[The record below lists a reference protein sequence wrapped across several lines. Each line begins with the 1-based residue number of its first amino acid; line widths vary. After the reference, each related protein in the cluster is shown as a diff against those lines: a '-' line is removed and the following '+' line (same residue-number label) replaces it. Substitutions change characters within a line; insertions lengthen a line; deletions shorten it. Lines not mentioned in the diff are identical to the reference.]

1 MRIKVKSLTV
11 ALVSMSVVLAAGELL
26 AQSTAGNQAPA
37 VSAAATATE
46 LGQSAAP
53 IAGPLQPGAVAPSN
67 HPTGASVSAANAS
80 PSEGLPQQSG
90 RAHTASSIDPNA
102 AFTHFR
108 VGQRNVKRILADQD
122 LLWVGTSGGVIK
134 YNLKTD
140 DYRLYDIRNGLL
152 ANGIF
157 HLSKLHGNIVAG
169 TYGGGFGILDGATDQ
184 WKIYNIPQGLGDAFV
199 YDLVEADNGDIW
211 VATWSGANRV
221 RGGNLD
227 DRSYWDLFTVANT
240 QGGLPNDW
248 VYALV
253 KGRQGDVWFATEGGL
268 AHFKDGLWTNW
279 QHEDGLGAPYELVR
293 DQIQFKNDPA
303 QYSKHHARQK
313 TEMGLQ
319 NVDVAY
325 NPNYIVAL
333 LMDSDG
339 VIWAGTWGGGLA
351 RFDGA
356 TWTNYTTADGLPG
369 NHVFALH
376 QGPKGKLWIGTSD
389 GLARRD
395 AEGFKVFTTAD
406 GLFSNT
412 VFSMATTQDG
422 SSWIGSFGG
431 VARVTHLD

>member
-1 MRIKVKSLTV
+1 
-11 ALVSMSVVLAAGELL
+11 
-26 AQSTAGNQAPA
+26 
-37 VSAAATATE
+37 
-46 LGQSAAP
+46 
-53 IAGPLQPGAVAPSN
+53 
-67 HPTGASVSAANAS
+67 
-80 PSEGLPQQSG
+80 
-90 RAHTASSIDPNA
+90 
-102 AFTHFR
+102 
-108 VGQRNVKRILADQD
+108 
-122 LLWVGTSGGVIK
+122 
-134 YNLKTD
+134 
-140 DYRLYDIRNGLL
+140 
-152 ANGIF
+152 
-157 HLSKLHGNIVAG
+157 
-169 TYGGGFGILDGATDQ
+169 
-184 WKIYNIPQGLGDAFV
+184 
-199 YDLVEADNGDIW
+199 
-211 VATWSGANRV
+211 
-221 RGGNLD
+221 
-227 DRSYWDLFTVANT
+227 
-240 QGGLPNDW
+240 LPNDW